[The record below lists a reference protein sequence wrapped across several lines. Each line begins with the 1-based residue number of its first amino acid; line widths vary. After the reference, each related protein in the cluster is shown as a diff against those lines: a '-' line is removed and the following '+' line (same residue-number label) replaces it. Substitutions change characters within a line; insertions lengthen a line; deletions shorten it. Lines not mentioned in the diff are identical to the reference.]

1 VGCAIYP
8 ADFIRNPDRAIFS
21 TVNDSKLLTP
31 SRRNIALEYIRR
43 HSLFWKAQMVSH
55 RTVDRLNINGATEY
69 AIKKLLA
76 DMHRKPDII
85 LLDGNFSFDLGIPRI
100 SVKKGDRRSLSIASA
115 SIAAKVTRDA
125 VMERFAGIYPGYDFD
140 SSKGYGTLKHR
151 KALER
156 AAAARFTGSAMSRL
170 KVSAL
175 RQTGRSDENQFSR
188 NHQHLPKGTGAPD
201 ISGAATWCADFS
213 PRAGALRQA

>member
-1 VGCAIYP
+1 
-8 ADFIRNPDRAIFS
+8 
-21 TVNDSKLLTP
+21 
-31 SRRNIALEYIRR
+31 
-43 HSLFWKAQMVSH
+43 MVSH

-76 DMHRKPDII
+76 DMPRKPDII

-156 AAAARFTGSAMSRL
+156 AGGCPIHRL
-170 KVSAL
+170 SYEPLKSL
-175 RQTGRSDENQFSR
+175 R
-188 NHQHLPKGTGAPD
+188 APTD
-201 ISGAATWCADFS
+201 GQE
-213 PRAGALRQA
+213 R